1 MAVSMKQ
8 LFKAAITLVVAALVQ
23 KGIQRAGKD
32 RRVQRKVAD
41 LQKAVRDQVPVAR
54 KKAGKMV
61 SDLKDVAEKRVP
73 QFREE
78 AAKQIKKLAKVAG
91 G

>member
-1 MAVSMKQ
+1 MAASMKR
-8 LFKAAITLVVAALVQ
+8 LFKAAVTLAAAALVQ

-32 RRVQRKVAD
+32 QRVRRKVAD
-41 LQKAVRDQVPVAR
+41 LQKTVRDQVPVAR

-61 SDLKDVAEKRVP
+61 DELKDAAGKRVP
-73 QFREE
+73 QFRQE